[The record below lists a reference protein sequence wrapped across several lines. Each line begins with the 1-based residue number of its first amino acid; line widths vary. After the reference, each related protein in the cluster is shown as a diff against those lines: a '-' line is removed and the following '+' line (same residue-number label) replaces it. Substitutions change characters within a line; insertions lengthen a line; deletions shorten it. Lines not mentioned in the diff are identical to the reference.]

1 MSTQHARPFSRR
13 RFLGGVTLM
22 GTAGL
27 LSLHPRS
34 AAAEP
39 PPETTTLRLAYH
51 SRSLCHAPLYVAQ
64 ELLQGEG
71 FRDIQYVKIVG
82 VERALASG
90 QVDLVTHFCGPLT
103 IQVDK
108 GDPVVILSGL
118 HPGCVELFATD
129 AVHSIGDLKGKTV
142 AVTDVGGGRHAFL
155 AVIAAHV
162 GRQQSAGPPMV
173 PVLLLPGR
181 RES

>member
-1 MSTQHARPFSRR
+1 
-13 RFLGGVTLM
+13 M

-64 ELLQGEG
+64 ELLPDEG
-71 FRDIQYVKIVG
+71 FTDVQYVKVVG

-90 QVDLVTHFCGPLT
+90 QVDLVTQGARP
-103 IQVDK
+103 
-108 GDPVVILSGL
+108 
-118 HPGCVELFATD
+118 
-129 AVHSIGDLKGKTV
+129 
-142 AVTDVGGGRHAFL
+142 
-155 AVIAAHV
+155 
-162 GRQQSAGPPMV
+162 
-173 PVLLLPGR
+173 
-181 RES
+181 